1 MNGNL
6 GVETL
11 GGLPGV
17 GRIGAALKRVKVMAI
32 TALIY

>member
-17 GRIGAALKRVKVMAI
+17 GRVGAALKRVKVMAT